1 MKKSSLGLRSRFALF
16 SVGIVL
22 FVIVVML
29 IQNFSS
35 LKALNNRNLED
46 TTKLVAAMIVE
57 ARETATI
64 SEEAL
69 EEALNKKMVEVAKMV
84 SWLFARGLS
93 EDDLKELATA
103 AGIDTYTITDSEG
116 EVIISEAVDSIGW
129 VFPTDES
136 AQAYPFRAILS
147 DPTIVITQKTQL
159 RDTDNQPFKYV
170 GVGRVDLPGIVQVGM
185 LAHNVEV
192 FKEQVGIKKALE
204 HLLQDEKF
212 LGLALYEENGKEVF
226 NSGIEV
232 EFDPAAEKQRITKE
246 KSELI
251 TFPVTLDE
259 NEELWAMVELSTEIN
274 NQEMNKMISK
284 TLYFAVII
292 LLVSFI
298 LVFLISKTAMKPLQQ
313 MRNEL
318 NLLIEGDADLTQRLV
333 VKSKDVVGKLSVSF
347 NRFLDRQYEMISLLQ
362 RTTNN
367 VNNNLNNLLSS
378 LTENDRAVE
387 QVAITVNQVAQGAS
401 EQASEVTQT
410 VDAMKEL
417 REAILAIVESAD
429 RQLNELEVSR
439 QTTDETIRNVDRI
452 TTELQKVNKA
462 KDEMEKLAAEGKGNV
477 FSASE
482 GISKVASSSNKMGV
496 AFDALE
502 DQSRQ
507 IAEIILVINEIAD
520 QTNLLALNAAIEAAR
535 AGEHGKG
542 FAVVADEVRDLAVK
556 SRQATGEIATLIEE
570 NKKRVD
576 EVKLV
581 LNEEQELLK
590 NGVAL
595 VEKSGDSFNDIV
607 KATEEL
613 SNQIQSLAS
622 IQDLVTNSLQRFSAI
637 IEGFNTVAALNVT
650 LAAEMNE
657 NSEKVNA
664 SLESIAAVSEESAAA
679 AEEVAASTEE
689 ISSVSKTFKESFS
702 DIAIKV
708 KDMEA
713 QVSSYKI

>member
-1 MKKSSLGLRSRFALF
+1 MRKSSLGLRSRFALL

-22 FVIVVML
+22 VVTVVMF

-35 LKALNNRNLED
+35 LKALNNRNLEE
-46 TTKLVAAMIVE
+46 TINLVTAMIVE
-57 ARETATI
+57 AGESASI

-69 EEALNKKMVEVAKMV
+69 EEALNKKMVETAKMI
-84 SWLFARGLS
+84 SWLLAKGLS
-93 EDDLKELATA
+93 EDELKELATTA
-103 AGIDTYTITDSEG
+103 SIDTYTVTDSEG
-116 EVIISEAVDSIGW
+116 KVIFSEAEESIGW

-136 AQAYPFRAILS
+136 AQAYPFRTILS

-170 GVGRVDLPGIVQVGM
+170 GVSRTDLPGIVQVGM
-185 LAHNVEV
+185 FAHNVEA

-204 HLLQDEKF
+204 HLMQEENF
-212 LGLALYEENGKEVF
+212 LGFALYREDGNEVF
-226 NSGIEV
+226 NTGIEAT
-232 EFDPAAEKQRITKE
+232 FDSEAKRQRITKE
-246 KSELI
+246 ESELI
-251 TFPVTLDE
+251 TFPITLDG
-259 NEELWAMVELSTEIN
+259 NEEFRAMVELSTEIN
-274 NQEMNKMISK
+274 NQEMKEMISDS
-284 TLYFAVII
+284 LLVAVITLVVSF
-292 LLVSFI
+292 LLV
-298 LVFLISKTAMKPLQQ
+298 LLISKPALKPLQQ
-313 MRNEL
+313 IREEL
-318 NLLIEGDADLTQRLV
+318 NLLIAGDADLNRRLV
-333 VKSKDVVGKLSVSF
+333 VKGNDIVGKLSASF
-347 NRFLDRQYEMISLLQ
+347 NGFLDKQYEMVSLLQ

-367 VNNNLNNLLSS
+367 VNNNIVSLLSS

-410 VDAMKEL
+410 VEAMKEL

-429 RQLNELEVSR
+429 RQLSELEVSR

-462 KDEMEKLAAEGKGNV
+462 KDEMEKLAAEGKENV

-482 GISKVASSSNKMGV
+482 GISNVANSSNKMGV

-542 FAVVADEVRDLAVK
+542 FAVVADEVRNLAVK

-581 LNEEQELLK
+581 LNEEQGLLK
-590 NGVAL
+590 SGVAL

-607 KATEEL
+607 KATNEL
-613 SNQIQSLAS
+613 STQIQSLAS

-664 SLESIAAVSEESAAA
+664 ALESIAAVSEESAAA

-702 DIAIKV
+702 DIAVKV

-713 QVSSYKI
+713 QISSYKI